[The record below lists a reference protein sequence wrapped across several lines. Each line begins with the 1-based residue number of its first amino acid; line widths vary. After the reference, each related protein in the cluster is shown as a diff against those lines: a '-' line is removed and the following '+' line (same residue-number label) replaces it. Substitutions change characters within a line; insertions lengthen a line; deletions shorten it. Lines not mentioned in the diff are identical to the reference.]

1 MRTIGDVKG
10 KKATNKVAVVVLTAL
25 LVGIYYS
32 QLTGIEFIGVSFLYR
47 YLWAA
52 AVVLISLCA
61 FLVTTDLNKMARLA
75 KLTLLLCLPHLWT
88 IFISFPI
95 WVARLNAFEVMRRG
109 FFNEIYSIE
118 AVIAMAGCLYMLG
131 EKAVWCNLIAII
143 IPNALI
149 MITTV
154 LESGFNQFFSE
165 MWIAIRTFAGE
176 TGPVIQKMEIHE
188 MTFALGAYV
197 VFMIINAKKIKMTPR
212 NIIYLLGA
220 SFFFL
225 TGFKRIGIAAVF
237 VALLAYFF
245 LDVISRHG
253 KRGKGVLMGCGI
265 AAIVV
270 MLLYVAVIS
279 MGLLDYIQ
287 GQLGIDVMGREH
299 LLEIIRNYYHFGPGY
314 FGYGTGFTIELIYDI
329 RGTGLHNDILM
340 LYIDLGFWGFLVWM
354 TIYFLVRPYFVSR
367 WQGLEGGILA
377 FIYGVYLFATAA
389 TDNTTNYT
397 YVTGTIALLTMAY
410 NFDRGIA
417 CKEGEG

>member
-1 MRTIGDVKG
+1 MRTVGEMKE
-10 KKATNKVAVVVLTAL
+10 KKAKDKAAAVVLTAL
-25 LVGIYYS
+25 LMGMYYS
-32 QLTGIEFIGVSFLYR
+32 QLTGFSFGGVSFLYR

-52 AVVLISLCA
+52 AIVLISLCA
-61 FLVTTDLNKMARLA
+61 VLVTADLRKMVKLSRLA
-75 KLTLLLCLPHLWT
+75 LLMCLPHFWT

-95 WVARLNAFEVMRRG
+95 WVTRLNAMEVMRRG
-109 FFNEIYSIE
+109 FFNELYSIE
-118 AVIAMAGCLYMLG
+118 AVIAMTGCLYMLG
-131 EKAVWCNLIAII
+131 EKAIWCNLTAII

-149 MITTV
+149 MVTTV
-154 LESGFNQFFSE
+154 QKSGFSRFFSE
-165 MWIAIRTFAGE
+165 MWIAIRTFTAE
-176 TGPVIQKMEIHE
+176 TGPVIREMEIHE
-188 MTFALGAYV
+188 MTFALGVYV
-197 VFMIINAKKIKMTPR
+197 VFIVISARKIKMTPKT
-212 NIIYLLGA
+212 IIFLSGS

-225 TGFKRIGIAAVF
+225 TGFKRIGIMAVA
-237 VALLAYFF
+237 VAILTYVF
-245 LDVISRHG
+245 LDAISRHG
-253 KRGKGVLMGCGI
+253 KRGKGILIWSGI

-354 TIYFLVRPYFVSR
+354 TLYFLVRPYLVSR
-367 WQGLEGGILA
+367 WQGLAGGILA
-377 FIYGVYLFATAA
+377 FVYGVYLFVTAA

-410 NFDRGIA
+410 NLDSGTA
-417 CKEGEG
+417 CREERR

>member
-1 MRTIGDVKG
+1 MKD
-10 KKATNKVAVVVLTAL
+10 KKATNKVAAVVLTAL

-32 QLTGIEFIGVSFLYR
+32 QSTGVELMGISFLYR

-52 AVVLISLCA
+52 AIVLISLCA

-95 WVARLNAFEVMRRG
+95 WVARLDTFEIMRRG
-109 FFNEIYSIE
+109 FFNELYSIE

-131 EKAVWCNLIAII
+131 EKAVWCNLAAII
-143 IPNALI
+143 IPNMLI

-154 LESGFNQFFSE
+154 QKSGFSRFFSE

-176 TGPVIQKMEIHE
+176 TGPVIREMEIHE
-188 MTFALGAYV
+188 MTFALGVYV
-197 VFMIINAKKIKMTPR
+197 VFILINARKTKMTPKS
-212 NIIYLLGA
+212 IIFLLGA
-220 SFFFL
+220 LFFFL

-253 KRGKGVLMGCGI
+253 KQGKGVLLGCGI

-270 MLLYVAVIS
+270 MMLYVAVIS

-287 GQLGIDVMGREH
+287 GQLGIDVMGRDH

-367 WQGLEGGILA
+367 WQDLEGGILA
-377 FIYGVYLFATAA
+377 FIYSVYLFVTAA

-410 NFDRGIA
+410 NLDCGIA
-417 CKEGEG
+417 CKEGEE

>member
-1 MRTIGDVKG
+1 MRTIGDVKD
-10 KKATNKVAVVVLTAL
+10 KKATNKVAAVVLTAL

-32 QLTGIEFIGVSFLYR
+32 QSTGVELMGISFLYR

-52 AVVLISLCA
+52 AIVLISLCA
-61 FLVTTDLNKMARLA
+61 FLVTTDLNKMAKLA

-95 WVARLNAFEVMRRG
+95 WVARLDTFEIMRRG
-109 FFNEIYSIE
+109 FFNELYSIE

-131 EKAVWCNLIAII
+131 EKAVWCNLAAII
-143 IPNALI
+143 IPNTLI

-154 LESGFNQFFSE
+154 QKSGFSQFFSE

-176 TGPVIQKMEIHE
+176 TGPVIREMEIHE
-188 MTFALGAYV
+188 MTFALGVYV
-197 VFMIINAKKIKMTPR
+197 VFILINARKTKMTPKS
-212 NIIYLLGA
+212 IIFLLGA

-225 TGFKRIGIAAVF
+225 TGFKRIGIAAVG
-237 VALLAYFF
+237 VAFLVYII

-253 KRGKGVLMGCGI
+253 KWGKGILIGCGV
-265 AAIVV
+265 AVV
-270 MLLYVAVIS
+270 IIMLLYVAMIS

-287 GQLGIDVMGREH
+287 GQLGIDVMGRDH
-299 LLEIIRNYYHFGPGY
+299 LLEIIRKYYHFGPGY

-354 TIYFLVRPYFVSR
+354 TLYFVLKPYYVSK

-377 FIYGVYLFATAA
+377 FIYGVYLFVTAA

-410 NFDRGIA
+410 NLDCG
-417 CKEGEG
+417 KEREK